1 MPNLQKKTATR
12 NVHISILIR
21 DKLAHKIFNLRA
33 NEQGRMVK

>member
-21 DKLAHKIFNLRA
+21 DKLAHKIFNLM
-33 NEQGRMVK
+33 NE